1 MYTIRTL
8 NNIAKTGLAKL
19 PEQNFVIDEKAENP
33 EGIILRSFDMHKM
46 ELNENLL
53 AVARAGAGTNNIPI
67 EKCTQKGVP
76 VFNTPGANANAVKEL
91 VLAGLFAS
99 SRRIIAGAAWVQ
111 GLKDNC
117 ESVEKAVEAGKKEF
131 TGPEIA
137 GKTLGV
143 IGLGAIGVK
152 VANTA
157 VSLGMEVYGYD
168 PYVSVNAAWNLSRSV
183 KHVMN
188 VEEIYADCDYITIHV
203 PLLDSTK
210 KMINKEAFD
219 KMKDGVV
226 LLNFARDLLVDDDA
240 LIEALD
246 SGKVKKYV
254 TDFANHTVAGHKG
267 ILVTPHLGAS
277 TEESEENCA
286 VMAVKEVRDFL
297 ENGNIK
303 NSVNFPNAIMNA
315 TGTKVCILHK
325 NVPTI
330 IAQITSAVGEAG
342 LNIDNMVNA
351 SKKDYAY
358 TMLDIAGDVTDA
370 VADKMSSV
378 DGIIKV
384 RVIK

>member
-143 IGLGAIGVK
+143 IGLGAIGVQ
-152 VANTA
+152 VAN
-157 VSLGMEVYGYD
+157 
-168 PYVSVNAAWNLSRSV
+168 AALWGWRLSATTPSFPWKVHGTYPPTWCMRNPWRSWLR
-183 KHVMN
+183 KR
-188 VEEIYADCDYITIHV
+188 IT
-203 PLLDSTK
+203 LRCT
-210 KMINKEAFD
+210 
-219 KMKDGVV
+219 
-226 LLNFARDLLVDDDA
+226 
-240 LIEALD
+240 
-246 SGKVKKYV
+246 
-254 TDFANHTVAGHKG
+254 
-267 ILVTPHLGAS
+267 
-277 TEESEENCA
+277 
-286 VMAVKEVRDFL
+286 FL
-297 ENGNIK
+297 
-303 NSVNFPNAIMNA
+303 
-315 TGTKVCILHK
+315 
-325 NVPTI
+325 
-330 IAQITSAVGEAG
+330 
-342 LNIDNMVNA
+342 
-351 SKKDYAY
+351 
-358 TMLDIAGDVTDA
+358 
-370 VADKMSSV
+370 
-378 DGIIKV
+378 
-384 RVIK
+384 

>member
-8 NNIAKTGLAKL
+8 NNIAKTGWAKL

-143 IGLGAIGVK
+143 IGLGAIGVQ
-152 VANTA
+152 VANA
-157 VSLGMEVYGYD
+157 ALDLGMEVIGYD
-168 PYVSVNAAWNLSRSV
+168 PFLSLESAWHLSPQR
-183 KHVMN
+183 
-188 VEEIYADCDYITIHV
+188 
-203 PLLDSTK
+203 
-210 KMINKEAFD
+210 
-219 KMKDGVV
+219 
-226 LLNFARDLLVDDDA
+226 
-240 LIEALD
+240 
-246 SGKVKKYV
+246 
-254 TDFANHTVAGHKG
+254 
-267 ILVTPHLGAS
+267 GA
-277 TEESEENCA
+277 
-286 VMAVKEVRDFL
+286 
-297 ENGNIK
+297 
-303 NSVNFPNAIMNA
+303 
-315 TGTKVCILHK
+315 
-325 NVPTI
+325 
-330 IAQITSAVGEAG
+330 
-342 LNIDNMVNA
+342 
-351 SKKDYAY
+351 
-358 TMLDIAGDVTDA
+358 
-370 VADKMSSV
+370 
-378 DGIIKV
+378 
-384 RVIK
+384 